1 MAFDLTD
8 PGLLLSPEVLVDPRP
23 LYDQLRR
30 EAPVWRVPGQDTF
43 LVSDPGLI
51 REAVGRPGD
60 FSSNLVTLLRRDVDG
75 RPVPYDLVP
84 FGDPMHVLATADP
97 PIHTRHRRLL
107 QQHLSPAAVAA
118 LTPDIERIVDEQ
130 LDALVGAGPVDAV
143 VGFGDAVATRVV
155 CRLIGLPESLWP
167 RLADLVVR
175 TGALLD
181 GVTDAAGTDAA
192 SVAAFELGVIVHE
205 ELDRTLALAPED
217 RPGLLGV
224 FGADIAAGEI
234 TEDEVKNILLILVSA
249 GSETTATLMATAC
262 ERLAGDEGLQT
273 RLRAEPS
280 GVADFLEDTLRDD
293 GPFQFHY
300 RHAPAATELGGVAI
314 PAGSRVLLM
323 WAAANRPA
331 PGAPSAPESPQPPH
345 YGFGKGMHFCIG
357 APIARLEARL
367 AIEQLLAR
375 TTAIALVPDDP
386 PTRRP
391 SIFLRRFQRLPLV
404 LTPPDEWSPPAGP

>member
-8 PGLLLSPEVLVDPRP
+8 PGLLLSPEVLADPRP

-30 EAPVWRVPGQDTF
+30 EAPVWQVPGQDTF
-43 LVSDPGLI
+43 LVSDPGLV
-51 REAVGRPGD
+51 REAVGRPD
-60 FSSNLVTLLRRDVDG
+60 DLSSNLVTLLRSDG
-75 RPVPYDLVP
+75 AGGTEPYGLLP

-118 LTPDIERIVDEQ
+118 LTSDIEQIVDEQ
-130 LDALVGAGPVDAV
+130 LDALVGAGPVDGVA
-143 VGFGDAVATRVV
+143 GFGDAVATRVV
-155 CRLIGLPESLWP
+155 CRLIGLPDDLWP
-167 RLADLVVR
+167 QLCDLVVR

-181 GVTDAAGTDAA
+181 GVTDAAGTEAA
-192 SVAAFELGVIVHE
+192 SAAAFELGIIVHE
-205 ELDRTLALAPED
+205 ELDRALALPPED

-234 TEDEVKNILLILVSA
+234 TEEEVKNILLILVSA

-262 ERLAGDEGLQT
+262 GRLARDEGLQA
-273 RLRAEPS
+273 RLRADP
-280 GVADFLEDTLRDD
+280 GGIADFLEDTLRDH
-293 GPFQFHY
+293 GPFQFHH
-300 RHAPAATELGGVAI
+300 RHAPADTALGGVAI

-331 PGAPSAPESPQPPH
+331 PGAPPAPDAPLPPH
-345 YGFGKGMHFCIG
+345 YAFGKGMHFCIG

-375 TTAIALVPDDP
+375 TAAIALVPDDP
-386 PTRRP
+386 ATRRP

-404 LTPPDEWSPPAGP
+404 LTPA